1 VRVREYSHNRPY
13 GHRIDGYTD
22 YHEIPMKRLTRK
34 EIEAGLEAMPID
46 AILLGAVTAKTTKLT
61 SKQRAFAKEVAMGN
75 TKTGAYR
82 KTYKTKGKPSTQSA
96 EAQKLSKNPA
106 IATQIE
112 AFRLAL
118 EANQHITPA
127 ALRALAIHKITEK
140 ALDPSVPP
148 AQQLKALELL
158 GKITE
163 VALFTERR
171 EIVQVTN
178 SQEMKDKLLNSI
190 RLAISSQGATDVEMD
205 DADSLLAEIA
215 GDTTMMD
222 DAGNDA
228 GLDDDVMDVQDVKEE
243 GVASTNGNPADPL
256 HPEPQNSAFASESY
270 LHSIPD
276 IQSPPNVT
284 VNELPVTIPLESI
297 GWQST
302 SKNPNTLNDD
312 SKGGGGIK
320 NAS

>member
-1 VRVREYSHNRPY
+1 
-13 GHRIDGYTD
+13 
-22 YHEIPMKRLTRK
+22 MKRLTRK

-46 AILLGAVTAKTTKLT
+46 TILLGAITAKTSKLT

-112 AFRLAL
+112 AFKVAL
-118 EANQHITPA
+118 EANQFITPA
-127 ALRALAIHKITEK
+127 SLRALAIHKITEK

-190 RLAISSQGATDVEMD
+190 RLAISSQGATDVEVD
-205 DADSLLAEIA
+205 DADSLLAEIT
-215 GDTTMMD
+215 GNTNKMDDVTGNDSIDDD
-222 DAGNDA
+222 DAGD
-228 GLDDDVMDVQDVKEE
+228 EE
-243 GVASTNGNPADPL
+243 QNAEVVALSNGNPSDLLHHDPQFSATTS
-256 HPEPQNSAFASESY
+256 EPD

-276 IQSPPNVT
+276 IRTPTNLT
-284 VNELPVTIPLESI
+284 VNQFTVTTPLESDTCV
-297 GWQST
+297 ST
-302 SKNPNTLNDD
+302 SINPNALNND
-312 SKGGGGIK
+312 SKGGGGTK
-320 NAS
+320 NGE

>member
-1 VRVREYSHNRPY
+1 M
-13 GHRIDGYTD
+13 
-22 YHEIPMKRLTRK
+22 PMDT
-34 EIEAGLEAMPID
+34 
-46 AILLGAVTAKTTKLT
+46 ILLGAVTAKTSRLT

-82 KTYKTKGKPSTQSA
+82 KAYKTKGKASTQSA

-106 IATQIE
+106 ISTQIE

-127 ALRALAIHKITEK
+127 SLRALAIHKITEK

-178 SQEMKDKLLNSI
+178 SQEMRDKLMNSI
-190 RLAISSQGATDVEMD
+190 RLAISSQGATDVEVD
-205 DADSLLAEIA
+205 DADSLLAEIT
-215 GDTTMMD
+215 GNTNKMD
-222 DAGNDA
+222 DVTGNESID
-228 GLDDDVMDVQDVKEE
+228 DDDVDVQGEIVEV
-243 GVASTNGNPADPL
+243 VASLNGIPSDPL
-256 HPEPQNSAFASESY
+256 HHDPQNSAATSEPD
-270 LHSIPD
+270 LHSIPH
-276 IQSPPNVT
+276 IRTPPNLT
-284 VNELPVTIPLESI
+284 VNQFTVTTPLESDTCV
-297 GWQST
+297 ST
-302 SKNPNTLNDD
+302 SINPNKDNGL
-312 SKGGGGIK
+312 GGGGTK
-320 NAS
+320 NAA

>member
-1 VRVREYSHNRPY
+1 
-13 GHRIDGYTD
+13 
-22 YHEIPMKRLTRK
+22 MKRLTRK

-228 GLDDDVMDVQDVKEE
+228 GLDDDVMDDDALNDEV
-243 GVASTNGNPADPL
+243 VALPNGIPADP
-256 HPEPQNSAFASESY
+256 PTPDPQNLALASESI

-276 IQSPPNVT
+276 IKSPPKIQSGTHVP
-284 VNELPVTIPLESI
+284 LTIPLKTKTWE
-297 GWQST
+297 ST
-302 SKNPNTLNDD
+302 SENPNKGIWDLD
-312 SKGGGGIK
+312 GGGGIK
-320 NAS
+320 NEQ

>member
-1 VRVREYSHNRPY
+1 
-13 GHRIDGYTD
+13 
-22 YHEIPMKRLTRK
+22 MKRLTRK

-46 AILLGAVTAKTTKLT
+46 TILLGAINAKTTKLT

-82 KTYKTKGKPSTQSA
+82 KAYKTKGKPSTQSA
-96 EAQKLSKNPA
+96 EAQKLSKNPS

-112 AFRLAL
+112 AFQLAL

-127 ALRALAIHKITEK
+127 SLRALAIHKITEK
-140 ALDPSVPP
+140 ALDPNVPP

-190 RLAISSQGATDVEMD
+190 RLAISSQGATDVEMN
-205 DADSLLAEIA
+205 DADSLLAEIT
-215 GDTTMMD
+215 GVSRVMD
-222 DAGNDA
+222 DATSPES
-228 GLDDDVMDVQDVKEE
+228 LDDDAIGEIEEEIEE
-243 GVASTNGNPADPL
+243 GMASTNGNPADPQTPDPQFL
-256 HPEPQNSAFASESY
+256 PSVSEPD
-270 LHSIPD
+270 LHSIPH
-276 IQSPPNVT
+276 IKSPPKILT
-284 VNELPVTIPLESI
+284 GRSLPVTKSIESDTCE
-297 GWQST
+297 ST
-302 SKNPNTLNDD
+302 SINPNKDKEDL
-312 SKGGGGIK
+312 KGGGGIK
-320 NAS
+320 NGK

>member
-1 VRVREYSHNRPY
+1 
-13 GHRIDGYTD
+13 
-22 YHEIPMKRLTRK
+22 MKRLTRK

-140 ALDPSVPP
+140 ALDPDVPP

-178 SQEMKDKLLNSI
+178 SKEMKDKLLNSI
-190 RLAISSQGATDVEMD
+190 RLAISSQGAEDVEMD
-205 DADSLLAEIA
+205 DADSLLAEIT
-215 GDTTMMD
+215 GDTKMMD
-222 DAGNDA
+222 DAGNNEL
-228 GLDDDVMDVQDVKEE
+228 LDDDVMD
-243 GVASTNGNPADPL
+243 S
-256 HPEPQNSAFASESY
+256 
-270 LHSIPD
+270 
-276 IQSPPNVT
+276 
-284 VNELPVTIPLESI
+284 
-297 GWQST
+297 
-302 SKNPNTLNDD
+302 
-312 SKGGGGIK
+312 
-320 NAS
+320 

>member
-1 VRVREYSHNRPY
+1 
-13 GHRIDGYTD
+13 
-22 YHEIPMKRLTRK
+22 MKRLTRK

-46 AILLGAVTAKTTKLT
+46 TILLGAINAKTTKLT

-82 KTYKTKGKPSTQSA
+82 KAYKTKGKPSTQSA
-96 EAQKLSKNPA
+96 EAQKLSKNPS

-112 AFRLAL
+112 AFKVAL

-127 ALRALAIHKITEK
+127 SLRALAIHKITEK
-140 ALDPSVPP
+140 ALDPNVPP

-190 RLAISSQGATDVEMD
+190 RLAISSQGATDVEVD
-205 DADSLLAEIA
+205 DADSLLAEIT
-215 GDTTMMD
+215 GNTNKMD
-222 DAGNDA
+222 DVTGNESID
-228 GLDDDVMDVQDVKEE
+228 DDDVDVQEE
-243 GVASTNGNPADPL
+243 IVEVVASTNGNSSDPL
-256 HPEPQNSAFASESY
+256 HHDPQFSATGSVPD
-270 LHSIPD
+270 LHSIPH
-276 IQSPPNVT
+276 IRTPPNLT
-284 VNELPVTIPLESI
+284 VNQFTVTTPLKSDTCE
-297 GWQST
+297 ST
-302 SKNPNTLNDD
+302 SINPNKDN
-312 SKGGGGIK
+312 GGGGIK
-320 NAS
+320 NNA

>member
-1 VRVREYSHNRPY
+1 
-13 GHRIDGYTD
+13 
-22 YHEIPMKRLTRK
+22 MKRLTRK

-46 AILLGAVTAKTTKLT
+46 TILLGAVNAKTTKLT

-82 KTYKTKGKPSTQSA
+82 KAYKTKGKPSTQSA

-106 IATQIE
+106 ISTQIE
-112 AFRLAL
+112 AFKVAL

-127 ALRALAIHKITEK
+127 SLRALAIHKITEK

-190 RLAISSQGATDVEMD
+190 RLAISSQGAEDVDVD
-205 DADSLLAEIA
+205 DADSLLAEIT
-215 GDTTMMD
+215 GISHVMD
-222 DAGNDA
+222 DATGNESM
-228 GLDDDVMDVQDVKEE
+228 DDDVIDEVQEE
-243 GVASTNGNPADPL
+243 NADGVASTNGNPADPQT
-256 HPEPQNSAFASESY
+256 PDPQISATTSEPT
-270 LHSIPD
+270 LHSIPH
-276 IQSPPNVT
+276 IQSPPNLTGTPV
-284 VNELPVTIPLESI
+284 PVTTPLESNTCE
-297 GWQST
+297 ST
-302 SKNPNTLNDD
+302 SKNPDALNAN
-312 SKGGGGIK
+312 SKGGGGTK
-320 NAS
+320 NAA

>member
-1 VRVREYSHNRPY
+1 
-13 GHRIDGYTD
+13 
-22 YHEIPMKRLTRK
+22 MKRLTRK
-34 EIEAGLEAMPID
+34 EIEAGLEAMPMD
-46 AILLGAVTAKTTKLT
+46 TILLGAVTAKTSKLT

-96 EAQKLSKNPA
+96 EAQKLAKNPA

-112 AFRLAL
+112 AFKVAL
-118 EANQHITPA
+118 EANQFITPA
-127 ALRALAIHKITEK
+127 SLRALAIHKITEK

-190 RLAISSQGATDVEMD
+190 RLAISSQGATDVEVD
-205 DADSLLAEIA
+205 DADSLLAEIT
-215 GDTTMMD
+215 GNTNKMD
-222 DAGNDA
+222 DVTGNESI
-228 GLDDDVMDVQDVKEE
+228 DDDDACDEE
-243 GVASTNGNPADPL
+243 QIVEVVASTNGNSSDLLHHDPQFL
-256 HPEPQNSAFASESY
+256 ATTSEPD
-270 LHSIPD
+270 LHSIPHIESPSK
-276 IQSPPNVT
+276 IQSGTHVPHTN
-284 VNELPVTIPLESI
+284 PLESDTCV
-297 GWQST
+297 ST
-302 SKNPNTLNDD
+302 SINPNKDEGSL
-312 SKGGGGIK
+312 GGGV
-320 NAS
+320 

>member
-1 VRVREYSHNRPY
+1 
-13 GHRIDGYTD
+13 
-22 YHEIPMKRLTRK
+22 MKRLTRK
-34 EIEAGLEAMPID
+34 EIEAGLEAMPMD
-46 AILLGAVTAKTTKLT
+46 TILLGAVTAKTSRLT

-82 KTYKTKGKPSTQSA
+82 KAYKTKGKASTQSA

-106 IATQIE
+106 VSTQIE

-140 ALDPSVPP
+140 ALDPNVPP

-178 SQEMKDKLLNSI
+178 SQEMRDKLMNSI
-190 RLAISSQGATDVEMD
+190 RLAISSQGAEDVDVD
-205 DADSLLAEIA
+205 DADSLLAEIT
-215 GDTTMMD
+215 GTTNKMD
-222 DAGNDA
+222 DVTGNESID
-228 GLDDDVMDVQDVKEE
+228 DDDVDSEE
-243 GVASTNGNPADPL
+243 GIVEVVASTNGNPSDPL
-256 HPEPQNSAFASESY
+256 HHDPQFSAATSEPD
-270 LHSIPD
+270 LHSIPH
-276 IQSPPNVT
+276 IRTPSGTHVPHTN
-284 VNELPVTIPLESI
+284 PLESDTCV
-297 GWQST
+297 ST
-302 SKNPNTLNDD
+302 SINPDKDKSVLT
-312 SKGGGGIK
+312 GGGGIK
-320 NAS
+320 NGT

>member
-1 VRVREYSHNRPY
+1 
-13 GHRIDGYTD
+13 
-22 YHEIPMKRLTRK
+22 
-34 EIEAGLEAMPID
+34 MPID
-46 AILLGAVTAKTTKLT
+46 AILLGAVTAKTSKLT

-171 EIVQVTN
+171 EIVQITN

-228 GLDDDVMDVQDVKEE
+228 GLDDDVMDDDALNDEV
-243 GVASTNGNPADPL
+243 VALPNGIPADPL
-256 HPEPQNSAFASESY
+256 HPDPQNSAFASESI

-276 IQSPPNVT
+276 IQSPPKIQSGTHV
-284 VNELPVTIPLESI
+284 PLTNPLQSTT
-297 GWQST
+297 WQST
-302 SKNPNTLNDD
+302 SINPNALNDN
-312 SKGGGGIK
+312 SEGGGGIK
-320 NAS
+320 NEQ